1 MLSIFTTL
9 SANYFYRNVRIT
21 CQKICNFVS
30 GVILISL
37 ALCADAV
44 IGNVQEKAMKAH
56 KSSNTEVV
64 STCTIGETS
73 VSKDVTKYRKKDVGK
88 MI

>member
-1 MLSIFTTL
+1 MF
-9 SANYFYRNVRIT
+9 F
-21 CQKICNFVS
+21 NFVS
-30 GVILISL
+30 GVILISM

-64 STCTIGETS
+64 SLCTPSLHFLALISHRVSLAYETTQKNRIPS
-73 VSKDVTKYRKKDVGK
+73 Y
-88 MI
+88 I